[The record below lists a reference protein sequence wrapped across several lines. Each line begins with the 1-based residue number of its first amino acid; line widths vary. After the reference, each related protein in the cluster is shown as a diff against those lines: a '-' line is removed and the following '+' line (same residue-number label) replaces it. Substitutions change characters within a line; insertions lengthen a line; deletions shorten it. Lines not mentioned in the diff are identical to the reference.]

1 MAVNSEITREYI
13 YTVLSGKDVNAHV
26 EKKGNL
32 TFLSWTWAVGYL
44 METFPNSTYYFKD
57 DKVFADGSREV
68 SVILSIEGHEYL
80 MWLPVMDNRHNA
92 IPTPS
97 ATDINKARMRCLT
110 KAIAMA
116 GLGFSVYSGEDLPQ
130 TENDAYNPVIPDAK
144 APRPNYDDIDEN
156 FTPFKNGDN
165 AGKKMTELEVGDLT
179 WIAEKSSM
187 NQKVKDLALSMIE
200 QMNANQESDALPF

>member
-57 DKVFADGSREV
+57 DKVFADGSMEV

-80 MWLPVMDNRHNA
+80 MWLPVMDNMHNA

-130 TENDAYNPVIPDAK
+130 TENDAYNPVIPEQK
-144 APRPNYDDIDEN
+144 APRPNYDNIDEN
-156 FTPFKNGDN
+156 FVPFKKGPK
-165 AGKKMTELEVGDLT
+165 AGLTMNQLTVKDLS
-179 WIAEKSSM
+179 WIINESSM
-187 NQKVKDLALSMIE
+187 NQKVKDLAASMSE
-200 QMNANQESDALPF
+200 QMKTNQDEDLPF

>member
-13 YTVLSGKDVNAHV
+13 YKTLSEKDVSTHV
-26 EKKGNL
+26 EKKAHL

-57 DKVFADGSREV
+57 DKVFADGSMEV

-116 GLGFSVYSGEDLPQ
+116 GLGFSVYNGEDLPQ
-130 TENDAYNPVIPDAK
+130 TENDAYNPVIPDQK

-156 FTPFKNGDN
+156 FSPFKKGEN
-165 AGKKMTELEVGDLT
+165 AGKKMTELGVSSLK
-179 WIAEKSSM
+179 WIAEESSM
-187 NQKVKDLALSMIE
+187 NQKVKDLASSMIE
-200 QMNANQESDALPF
+200 QMNANQEEEIPY

>member
-57 DKVFADGSREV
+57 DKVFADGSMEV

-80 MWLPVMDNRHNA
+80 MWLPVMDNSHNA

>member
-13 YTVLSGKDVNAHV
+13 YNKLNKIDVKDHV
-26 EKKGNL
+26 EQKGNL

-44 METFPNSTYYFKD
+44 MENFPNSTYCFKD
-57 DKVFADGSREV
+57 DKVFADGSMEV

-80 MWLPVMDNRHNA
+80 MWLPVMDNRHKA

-130 TENDAYNPVIPDAK
+130 TENDAYNPVIPDQK
-144 APRPNYDDIDEN
+144 APRPNYDDIGDD
-156 FTPFKNGDN
+156 FVPFKKGPK
-165 AGKKMTELEVGDLT
+165 AGLKMNQLGVKDLS
-179 WIAEKSSM
+179 WIVEESSM
-187 NQKVKDLALSMIE
+187 NQKVKNLAASMIE
-200 QMNANQESDALPF
+200 QMNANQESDAYPY

>member
-57 DKVFADGSREV
+57 DKVFADGSMEV
-68 SVILSIEGHEYL
+68 SVILVIEGHEYL

-130 TENDAYNPVIPDAK
+130 TENDAYNPVIPDQK

-156 FTPFKNGDN
+156 FTPFKKGEN
-165 AGKKMTELEVGDLT
+165 AGKKMSELGVSSLT
-179 WIAEKSSM
+179 WIAEESSM
-187 NQKVKDLALSMIE
+187 NQTVKDLAQSMIE
-200 QMNANQESDALPF
+200 QMNANQEEEIPY

>member
-57 DKVFADGSREV
+57 DKVFADGSMEV

-200 QMNANQESDALPF
+200 QMNANQESDALTF

>member
-57 DKVFADGSREV
+57 DKVFADGSMEV